1 MNAKR
6 EINLEKELKLRSDA
20 INRMITAHDD
30 ELIELHEEIERYK
43 RIALNLVA
51 VIALLLI
58 VGGYGMYAMYTK
70 GKTTDVVVQPAS
82 KDNAYVLRRNK

>member
-20 INRMITAHDD
+20 INRMIQLHDD
-30 ELIELHEEIERYK
+30 ELIELHDEIERYK

-51 VIALLLI
+51 VIALLVI
-58 VGGYGMYAMYTK
+58 VGGYAGYAIYTK
-70 GKTTDVVVQPAS
+70 GKTTDGVVQPAS